1 MCVYILYYTY
11 VYHNYYYTIHNIIL
25 VHVCINSDYYLYI
38 LCVGFFNNGD
48 CISNYASMCMNV
60 FVCTLYL
67 FIHFT
72 AHSFGSILCTSFM
85 HYFVVQELAGVQCKD
100 IDENMLPALES
111 IVTEPSRT
119 GNFKLYVFFAII
131 HHFPF

>member
-1 MCVYILYYTY
+1 
-11 VYHNYYYTIHNIIL
+11 
-25 VHVCINSDYYLYI
+25 
-38 LCVGFFNNGD
+38 
-48 CISNYASMCMNV
+48 MCMNV

-72 AHSFGSILCTSFM
+72 AHSFGSILCTSFT
-85 HYFVVQELAGVQCKD
+85 HYFLVQELAGVQCKD

-119 GNFKLYVFFAII
+119 GNFKLYIFFAVKMII
-131 HHFPF
+131 LHFPF